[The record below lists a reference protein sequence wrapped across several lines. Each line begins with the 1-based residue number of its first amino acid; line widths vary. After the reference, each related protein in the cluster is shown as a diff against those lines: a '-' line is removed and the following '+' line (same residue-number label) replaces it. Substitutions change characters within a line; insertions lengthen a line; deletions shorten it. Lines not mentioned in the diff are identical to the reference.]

1 MKKTLYLAA
10 TALLLATSAAY
21 AGEGISFEINGQKIH
36 IDASRNCSSLSCLH
50 VTNNGA
56 PVNMNNLNLNGHN
69 NRHDDDDDAVNTAP
83 PSAPPAPPAAAVQPP
98 APPPPAP
105 AAVAN
110 NAPPAAANYA
120 PPAPPAPPAPASS
133 DRVTALPPAPPAP
146 PPAPAAN
153 YAPPPAPAVA
163 SNNVPPAPPAPPP
176 AQAANTPIGLW
187 QTEDNKGNVR
197 IEQCGTNL
205 CGYAEKTNERILIN
219 MKPSESNK
227 WSGRIHDPDSGSNYD
242 STIAMKGPNTLKVQG
257 CAFGGL
263 FCGGQTW
270 KRIS

>member
-36 IDASRNCSSLSCLH
+36 IDASRNCNSLSCLH

-69 NRHDDDDDAVNTAP
+69 NHHDDDDDVATTTP
-83 PSAPPAPPAAAVQPP
+83 PSAPPPPAVAVQPP
-98 APPPPAP
+98 ATPAP
-105 AAVAN
+105 APAVAN
-110 NAPPAAANYA
+110 NAPPAPANYA
-120 PPAPPAPPAPASS
+120 PPAPPAPPAPSSS

-146 PPAPAAN
+146 PAAPAPAQ
-153 YAPPPAPAVA
+153 PAPAVA
-163 SNNVPPAPPAPPP
+163 SNNVPPAPPAAPP

-197 IEQCGTNL
+197 IEQCGANL

-219 MKPSESNK
+219 MKPDGSK

-242 STIAMKGPNTLKVQG
+242 STIALKGSNTLKVQG